1 MIDDLRRR
9 TVLRGAV
16 ASAAL
21 LQGRGFAQVGPNDKV
36 IPWNDQPP
44 PVPPPFASMAK
55 GLTPW
60 EELNSWI
67 TSNNKFFSMARYE
80 RPVVDERSWRL
91 DIDGLVAKPL
101 TFTLAELK
109 SLPRREVICT
119 IECSG
124 SNGLPFVTSAIGN
137 ARWVGASLSETLIRA
152 QN

>member
-1 MIDDLRRR
+1 
-9 TVLRGAV
+9 
-16 ASAAL
+16 
-21 LQGRGFAQVGPNDKV
+21 
-36 IPWNDQPP
+36 
-44 PVPPPFASMAK
+44 MAK

-67 TSNNKFFSMARYE
+67 TSRNKFFSMARYE
-80 RPVVDERSWRL
+80 RPVVWHERSWRL

-124 SNGLPFVTSAIGN
+124 SNGLPFVTSP
-137 ARWVGASLSETLIRA
+137 LSAMPDGSVHRYLRRSFVRRIRRIYP
-152 QN
+152 